1 MAILSKQIGWS
12 QESNLIYELLK
23 QLERTNQILGSSP
36 LTTAQLAG
44 LPVWENNADA
54 ISLGSLTPG
63 QLYRKSDGTLMVV
76 FDPTP

>member
-1 MAILSKQIGWS
+1 MAIISKQIGWS

-36 LTTAQLAG
+36 LTTAQLAA
-44 LPVWENNADA
+44 LPVFSGNGPASA
-54 ISLGSLTPG
+54 VLSPG
-63 QLYRKSDGTLMVV
+63 ELYRKSDGTLMVV